1 MHVGR
6 ERLEFKNGA
15 RTDGLRLIHWAKAGT
30 DPDAGLW
37 HPRNPVFYSLTP
49 LPPDYPF
56 EHYNVVSNPYKY
68 TDEEYTE
75 LLEGTRRFYD
85 REEVVH
91 VTVDPEWSK
100 EETDY
105 LFKTI
110 EDYDSRFFIVHDR
123 YEFLG
128 GTPRSLEVRVVSRQG
143 LGPPRSELDQ
153 GPERQI
159 LQYL

>member
-1 MHVGR
+1 M
-6 ERLEFKNGA
+6 
-15 RTDGLRLIHWAKAGT
+15 
-30 DPDAGLW
+30 
-37 HPRNPVFYSLTP
+37 
-49 LPPDYPF
+49 
-56 EHYNVVSNPYKY
+56 SNPYKY

-91 VTVDPEWSK
+91 VTVDQEWSK

-123 YEFLG
+123 YEFPG
-128 GTPRSLEVRVVSRQG
+128 GTPRSLEVRAVLRQD
-143 LGPPRSELDQ
+143 LGPPRSDLDQ

-159 LQYL
+159 LQYLQKAREEPTLERRRTQQKQNSRIAVIRERCRDSYFRNRGVRLEDSYNIYRKGAHSKAIPP